1 MAPRLSVVPILMLSM
16 FWPAASFATV
26 TPTPPYPGASPSL
39 AYQVTV
45 DGQPMFA
52 YRYPT
57 FNQFN
62 WMDYASFS
70 MTGKVHVTI
79 TSLISER
86 DVKTCFVRPAA
97 YNIHPQ
103 LKGNTVSF
111 DLDRPRYLVV
121 FINEEPLF
129 SSTGLLL
136 FADPPEANAPKLGDP
151 NVVNIMDYKID
162 NTGKTVET
170 AKINQAISDVSA
182 KPGGGVLFF
191 PKGGVYLTGLVAM
204 KSNVKFYVEA
214 GAAIKGS
221 TKNADYVLPPATGT
235 AGRRRERAL
244 FFFENVENASI
255 MGRGTVDAQGYPW
268 LWHDI
273 QPDTGDGKARTPE
286 GLVNDPHGS
295 GVKGYTVSNCKNV
308 TFQDLFLLRSS
319 YWTVT
324 VSNTDGFTSRN
335 IKLISR
341 KQQYHDDAYDLTGGS
356 KHILIENGFAMTMD
370 DAFAFY
376 GGAGAGL
383 EDVVVKNFVDYGYT
397 SALVL
402 GYGSIP
408 AARHVRFEDVHFVS
422 TQNKFAVWIQFT
434 PAYFTGRG
442 YPTKASSKQ
451 ALDDFH
457 FINCSWE
464 HDGGQIY
471 IDGGD
476 SPLTNFVFENCTFAT
491 PSRPAK
497 ITGSN
502 VGPILFKNVKVNGT
516 LVTSIDQ
523 LRRAG
528 WDISVPM
535 KFEVTG
541 QPATGGGRAPQP
553 AKK

>member
-1 MAPRLSVVPILMLSM
+1 MAPRLFAVSILMLSM
-16 FWPAASFATV
+16 FWPAASFAAAI
-26 TPTPPYPGASPSL
+26 PTPPYPGASPSL
-39 AYQVTV
+39 AYKVTV
-45 DGQPMFA
+45 DGQPVFA

-86 DVKTCFVRPAA
+86 DVRTCYIRPLA
-97 YNIHPQ
+97 YNIQPQ
-103 LKGNTVSF
+103 IKGNTVSF

-129 SSTGLLL
+129 SSTGLML

-182 KPGGGVLFF
+182 RPGGGVLFF

-221 TKNADYVLPPATGT
+221 TKNADYVLPPATGA

-286 GLVNDPHGS
+286 GLVNDPHGA

-324 VSNTDGFTSRN
+324 VSDTDGFTSRN

-376 GGAGAGL
+376 GGTGA
-383 EDVVVKNFVDYGYT
+383 
-397 SALVL
+397 
-402 GYGSIP
+402 
-408 AARHVRFEDVHFVS
+408 
-422 TQNKFAVWIQFT
+422 
-434 PAYFTGRG
+434 
-442 YPTKASSKQ
+442 ASRT
-451 ALDDFH
+451 
-457 FINCSWE
+457 W
-464 HDGGQIY
+464 
-471 IDGGD
+471 
-476 SPLTNFVFENCTFAT
+476 
-491 PSRPAK
+491 
-497 ITGSN
+497 
-502 VGPILFKNVKVNGT
+502 
-516 LVTSIDQ
+516 
-523 LRRAG
+523 
-528 WDISVPM
+528 W
-535 KFEVTG
+535 
-541 QPATGGGRAPQP
+541 
-553 AKK
+553 

>member
-1 MAPRLSVVPILMLSM
+1 MASRLFVVSIVMLAM
-16 FWPAASFATV
+16 FWPAASFATAV
-26 TPTPPYPGASPSL
+26 PTPPYPGASPSL

-45 DGQPMFA
+45 DGQPVFA
-52 YRYPT
+52 YRFPT

-62 WMDYASFS
+62 WMDYAAFS
-70 MTGKVHVTI
+70 MTGKVHVTV

-86 DVKTCFVRPAA
+86 DVKTCYIRPLA
-97 YNIHPQ
+97 YHIQPQ
-103 LKGNTVSF
+103 IKGNTVSF

-136 FADPPEANAPKLGDP
+136 FADAPEANAPKLGDP

-170 AKINQAISDVSA
+170 AKINQAIADVSA
-182 KPGGGVLFF
+182 RPGGGVLFF

-221 TKNADYVLPPATGT
+221 TKNADYVLPPATG
-235 AGRRRERAL
+235 AGGRRRERAL

-335 IKLISR
+335 VKLINR

-383 EDVVVKNFVDYGYT
+383 EDVVVKGFVDYGYT

-402 GYGSIP
+402 GYGGIP
-408 AARHVRFEDVHFVS
+408 AARHVRFEDVNFIS

-442 YPTKASSKQ
+442 YPTRASSKQ

-457 FINCSWE
+457 FINCTWE

-476 SPLTNFVFENCTFAT
+476 SPLTNFVFENCTFYT

-497 ITGSN
+497 ITGTN
-502 VGPILFKNVKVNGT
+502 VGPILFKNVKVDGT
-516 LVTSIDQ
+516 LVRSVDQ
-523 LRRAG
+523 LKRAG

-541 QPATGGGRAPQP
+541 QPAAGGRAPQ
-553 AKK
+553 AVKK

>member
-1 MAPRLSVVPILMLSM
+1 MAPKLFAAPIVMLSM
-16 FWPAASFATV
+16 FWPAASFATATL
-26 TPTPPYPGASPSL
+26 TPAYPGASPSL
-39 AYQVTV
+39 AYKVTV
-45 DGQPMFA
+45 DGQPVFT

-70 MTGKVHVTI
+70 MTGKVHVTV

-86 DVKTCFVRPAA
+86 DVRTCYIRPLA
-97 YNIHPQ
+97 YNIQPQ
-103 LKGNTVSF
+103 IKGNTVSF
-111 DLDRPRYLVV
+111 DLDRPRDLVI

-129 SSTGLLL
+129 SSTGLML
-136 FADPPEANAPKLGDP
+136 FAEAPEANAPKPGDP
-151 NVVNIMDYKID
+151 GVVNIMDYKID

-182 KPGGGVLFF
+182 RPGGGVLFF
-191 PKGGVYLTGLVAM
+191 PRDGVYLTGLVVM

-214 GAAIKGS
+214 GAVIKGS
-221 TKNADYVLPPATGT
+221 TKVADYVLPAAAEGSS
-235 AGRRRERAL
+235 GRRQRAL
-244 FFFENVENASI
+244 FVFENVQNASL
-255 MGRGTVDAQGYPW
+255 MGRGTIDAQGYPW
-268 LWHDI
+268 LWHDL
-273 QPDTGDGKARTPE
+273 QPDTGDGRSRTPE
-286 GLVNDPHGS
+286 GLVNDPHGT
-295 GVKGYTVSNCKNV
+295 GIKGYTVSNCKNV
-308 TFQDLFLLRSS
+308 TFQDLFLLRASH
-319 YWTVT
+319 WTVT

-335 IKLISR
+335 IKLINR
-341 KQQYHDDAYDLTGGS
+341 KQQYHDDAYDITGGS

-370 DAFAFY
+370 DTFAFY
-376 GGAGAGL
+376 GGAGASL
-383 EDVVVKNFVDYGYT
+383 EDVVVKNFVVYGYT
-397 SALVL
+397 SSLVL

-408 AARHVRFEDVHFVS
+408 AARHVRFEDVNFVS

-457 FINCSWE
+457 FINCTWE

-476 SPLTNFVFENCTFAT
+476 SPLTNFVFENCTFYT

-497 ITGSN
+497 ISGTN
-502 VGPILFKNVKVNGT
+502 VGPILFKNVRLNGT
-516 LVTSIDQ
+516 LVRSVDQ
-523 LRRAG
+523 LTRAG

-541 QPATGGGRAPQP
+541 QPAAAGRGAPA

>member
-1 MAPRLSVVPILMLSM
+1 MAPRLFAVPIAMLSM

-39 AYQVTV
+39 AYKVEV
-45 DGQPMFA
+45 DGQPVFA
-52 YRYPT
+52 YRFPT

-62 WMDYASFS
+62 WMDYAAFS
-70 MTGKVHVTI
+70 MTGKVHVTV

-86 DVKTCFVRPAA
+86 DVKTCYIRPLA

-103 LKGNTVSF
+103 IKGNTVSF
-111 DLDRPRYLVV
+111 DLDRPHYLVV

-129 SSTGLLL
+129 SSTGLML
-136 FADPPEANAPKLGDP
+136 FADAPEANAPKLGDP

-162 NTGKTVET
+162 NAGKTVET
-170 AKINQAISDVSA
+170 AKINQAIADVSA
-182 KPGGGVLFF
+182 RPGGGVLFF

-221 TKNADYVLPPATGT
+221 TKNADYVLPPATG
-235 AGRRRERAL
+235 AVGRRRERAL

-286 GLVNDPHGS
+286 GLVNDPHGN

-324 VSNTDGFTSRN
+324 VTNTDGFTSRN
-335 IKLISR
+335 IKLINR

-356 KHILIENGFAMTMD
+356 RHILIENGFAMTMD

-376 GGAGAGL
+376 GGAGAAL
-383 EDVVVKNFVDYGYT
+383 EDVVVKGFVDYGYT

-402 GYGSIP
+402 GYGGIP
-408 AARHVRFEDVHFVS
+408 AVKHVRFEDVNFIS
-422 TQNKFAVWIQFT
+422 TQNKFAIWIQFT

-442 YPTKASSKQ
+442 YPTRASSKQ

-457 FINCSWE
+457 FINCTWE

-476 SPLTNFVFENCTFAT
+476 SPLTNFVFENCTFYT

-497 ITGSN
+497 ITGTA
-502 VGPILFKNVKVNGT
+502 VGPIVFKNVKLNTT
-516 LVTSIDQ
+516 LVRSIDQ
-523 LRRAG
+523 LKQAG

-535 KFEVTG
+535 KFIVTS
-541 QPATGGGRAPQP
+541 QPAAGGRAPQ
-553 AKK
+553 AVKK

>member
-1 MAPRLSVVPILMLSM
+1 
-16 FWPAASFATV
+16 
-26 TPTPPYPGASPSL
+26 
-39 AYQVTV
+39 V
-45 DGQPMFA
+45 DGQPVFA

-86 DVKTCFVRPAA
+86 DVRTCYIRPLA
-97 YNIHPQ
+97 YNIQPQ
-103 LKGNTVSF
+103 IKGNTISF

-121 FINEEPLF
+121 FVNEEPLF
-129 SSTGLLL
+129 SSTGLML

-162 NTGKTVET
+162 NTGKAVET

-182 KPGGGVLFF
+182 RPGGGVLFF
-191 PKGGVYLTGLVAM
+191 PKGGVYLTGLVMM

-221 TKNADYVLPPATGT
+221 TKNADYVLPPATG
-235 AGRRRERAL
+235 AGGGRVQRAL
-244 FFFENVENASI
+244 FVFNNVENAGI

-268 LWHDI
+268 LWNDV
-273 QPDTGDGKARTPE
+273 QPDTGDGRARTAE
-286 GLVNDPHGS
+286 GLVNDPHGN
-295 GVKGYTVSNCKNV
+295 GVKGYVVNNCKNV

-376 GGAGAGL
+376 GGAGVGL

-397 SALVL
+397 SGLVL
-402 GYGSIP
+402 GYGGIP
-408 AARHVRFEDVHFVS
+408 AAKHVRFEDVNFIS
-422 TQNKFAVWIQFT
+422 TQNKFAIWIQFT

-442 YPTKASSKQ
+442 YPTRASSKQ

-457 FINCSWE
+457 FINCTFE

-476 SPLTNFVFENCTFAT
+476 SPLTNFVFENCTFYT

-497 ITGSN
+497 ITGTN
-502 VGPILFKNVKVNGT
+502 IAPILFKNVKLNGT
-516 LVTSIDQ
+516 LVRSIGQ
-523 LRRAG
+523 LTRAG
-528 WDISVPM
+528 WEISAPM

-541 QPATGGGRAPQP
+541 QPAAGGRAPQA

>member
-1 MAPRLSVVPILMLSM
+1 
-16 FWPAASFATV
+16 
-26 TPTPPYPGASPSL
+26 
-39 AYQVTV
+39 
-45 DGQPMFA
+45 
-52 YRYPT
+52 
-57 FNQFN
+57 
-62 WMDYASFS
+62 MDYASFS

-79 TSLISER
+79 TSFISER
-86 DVKTCFVRPAA
+86 DVKTCYIRPLA

-136 FADPPEANAPKLGDP
+136 FADAPEANAPKLGDP

-170 AKINQAISDVSA
+170 AKINQAIADVSA
-182 KPGGGVLFF
+182 RPGGGVLFF

-221 TKNADYVLPPATGT
+221 IKNADYVLPPATG
-235 AGRRRERAL
+235 AVGRRRERAL

-383 EDVVVKNFVDYGYT
+383 EDVVVKGFVDYGYT

-402 GYGSIP
+402 GYGGIP

-422 TQNKFAVWIQFT
+422 TQNKFAIWIQFT

-442 YPTKASSKQ
+442 YPTRASSKQ

-457 FINCSWE
+457 FINCTWE

-476 SPLTNFVFENCTFAT
+476 SPLTNFVFENCTFYT

-497 ITGSN
+497 ITGTA
-502 VGPILFKNVKVNGT
+502 VGPIVFRNVKLNGT
-516 LVTSIDQ
+516 LVRNIDQ
-523 LRRAG
+523 LRQAG

-535 KFEVTG
+535 KFEVTTP
-541 QPATGGGRAPQP
+541 PAAGGRAPQ
-553 AKK
+553 AVKK

>member
-1 MAPRLSVVPILMLSM
+1 MAPRLFVVSIVMLAM
-16 FWPAASFATV
+16 FMPAASFATV

-45 DGQPMFA
+45 DGQPVFA

-70 MTGKVHVTI
+70 MTGKVHVTV

-86 DVKTCFVRPAA
+86 DVKTCYIRPLA

-103 LKGNTVSF
+103 IKGNTVSF

-136 FADPPEANAPKLGDP
+136 FADAPEANAPKLGDP

-170 AKINQAISDVSA
+170 AKINQAIADVSA

-221 TKNADYVLPPATGT
+221 TKNADYVLPPATGA

-383 EDVVVKNFVDYGYT
+383 EDVVVKGFVDYGYT

-402 GYGSIP
+402 GYGGIP
-408 AARHVRFEDVHFVS
+408 AARHVRFEDVNFIS

-451 ALDDFH
+451 PLDDFH
-457 FINCSWE
+457 FVNCTWE

-476 SPLTNFVFENCTFAT
+476 SPLTNFVFENCTFYT

-497 ITGSN
+497 ITGTA
-502 VGPILFKNVKVNGT
+502 VAPILFKNVKLNGT
-516 LVTSIDQ
+516 LVRSIDQ
-523 LRRAG
+523 LRQAG

-535 KFEVTG
+535 KFEVTS
-541 QPATGGGRAPQP
+541 QPAAGGRAPQ
-553 AKK
+553 AVKK

>member
-1 MAPRLSVVPILMLSM
+1 MLLML
-16 FWPAASFATV
+16 WPVAGFAAV
-26 TPTPPYPGASPSL
+26 TPTPPYTGASPSL
-39 AYQVTV
+39 AYKVTV
-45 DGQPMFA
+45 DGQDVFA

-57 FNQFN
+57 YNQFN
-62 WMDYASFS
+62 WMDYAGFS

-86 DVKTCFVRPAA
+86 DVKTCYIRPLA
-97 YNIHPQ
+97 YHIQPQ
-103 LKGNTVSF
+103 IKGNTVSF
-111 DLDRPRYLVV
+111 DLDRPRYLVI

-129 SSTGLLL
+129 SSTGLML
-136 FADPPEANAPKLGDP
+136 FADAPEANAPKLGDP

-170 AKINQAISDVSA
+170 VKINQAISDVSA

-221 TKNADYVLPPATGT
+221 TKNADYVLPA
-235 AGRRRERAL
+235 ASGRGGGRRERAL

-255 MGRGTVDAQGYPW
+255 MGRGTIDAQGYPA

-273 QPDTGDGKARTPE
+273 QPDMGDGKARTAE
-286 GLVNDPHGS
+286 GLVNDPHGA
-295 GVKGYTVSNCKNV
+295 GVKGYVVSNCKNV

-319 YWTVT
+319 YWTTTVT
-324 VSNTDGFTSRN
+324 NTDGYTSRN
-335 IKLISR
+335 IKIISR
-341 KQQYHDDAYDLTGGS
+341 KNQYHDDAYDITGGT
-356 KHILIENGFAMTMD
+356 KHVLIENGFAMTMD

-383 EDVVVKNFVDYGYT
+383 EDVVVKGFVDYGYT
-397 SALVL
+397 SGLVL

-408 AARHVRFEDVHFVS
+408 AAKHVRFEDVNFIS
-422 TQNKFAVWIQFT
+422 TQNKFAIWIQFT

-442 YPTKASSKQ
+442 YPTRASSKQ
-451 ALDDFH
+451 PLDDFY
-457 FINCSWE
+457 FKNCTWE

-476 SPLTNFVFENCTFAT
+476 SPLTNFVFDNCTFYK

-497 ITGSN
+497 ITGSA
-502 VGPILFKNVKVNGT
+502 VAPIVFKNVKVEGQ
-516 LVTSIDQ
+516 LVRSVDQ
-523 LRRAG
+523 LKKLG

-541 QPATGGGRAPQP
+541 QPAAGGRGAPA

>member
-1 MAPRLSVVPILMLSM
+1 MTPRLLVVLIVMLSV

-26 TPTPPYPGASPSL
+26 IPTPPYPGASPSL
-39 AYQVTV
+39 AYKVTV
-45 DGQPMFA
+45 DGQPVFA

-57 FNQFN
+57 YNQFN
-62 WMDYASFS
+62 WMDYAGFS

-86 DVKTCFVRPAA
+86 DVKTCFIRPLA
-97 YNIHPQ
+97 YNIQPQ
-103 LKGNTVSF
+103 IKGSTVSF

-129 SSTGLLL
+129 SSTGLML
-136 FADPPEANAPKLGDP
+136 FADAPEANAPKLGDP

-170 AKINQAISDVSA
+170 VKINQAISDVSA

-191 PKGGVYLTGLVAM
+191 PKGGAYLTGLVAM
-204 KSNVKFYVEA
+204 KSNVKFYIEA
-214 GAAIKGS
+214 GAVVKGS
-221 TKNADYVLPPATGT
+221 TKNADYVLPPATG
-235 AGRRRERAL
+235 GGGGRRERAL
-244 FFFENVENASI
+244 FVFSNVENASI
-255 MGRGTVDAQGYPW
+255 MGRGTVDAQGYPL

-273 QPDTGDGKARTPE
+273 QPDMGDGKARTAE

-295 GVKGYTVSNCKNV
+295 GVKGYVVSNCKNV

-319 YWTVT
+319 YWTTT
-324 VSNTDGFTSRN
+324 VSNTDGYTSRN

-341 KQQYHDDAYDLTGGS
+341 KNQYHDDAYDITGGS
-356 KHILIENGFAMTMD
+356 KHILIENGFSMTMD

-383 EDVVVKNFVDYGYT
+383 EDVVVRNFVDYGYT
-397 SALVL
+397 SGLVL

-408 AARHVRFEDVHFVS
+408 AAKHVRFEDVNFIS
-422 TQNKFAVWIQFT
+422 TQNKFAIWIQFT

-451 ALDDFH
+451 PLDDFY
-457 FINCSWE
+457 FKNCTWE

-476 SPLTNFVFENCTFAT
+476 SPLTNFVFDNCTFYK

-497 ITGSN
+497 ISGTAM
-502 VGPILFKNVKVNGT
+502 GPIVFKNVKVEGV
-516 LVTSIDQ
+516 LVRNVEQ
-523 LRRAG
+523 LKRLG

-541 QPATGGGRAPQP
+541 QPAAGGRAPQ
-553 AKK
+553 AVKK

>member
-1 MAPRLSVVPILMLSM
+1 MVFRLLAASIVVFSLLC
-16 FWPAASFATV
+16 PASSFATV
-26 TPTPPYPGASPSL
+26 TPTPAYPGASPSL

-45 DGQPMFA
+45 DGQPVFA

-70 MTGKVHVTI
+70 MTGKVHVTV

-86 DVKTCFVRPAA
+86 DIRTCFIRPLA
-97 YNIHPQ
+97 YNIQPQ
-103 LKGNTVSF
+103 IKGNTVSF
-111 DLDRPRYLVV
+111 DLDRPRYLVI

-129 SSTGLLL
+129 SSTGLML
-136 FADPPEANAPKLGDP
+136 FADAPEAGAPKLGDP
-151 NVVNIMDYKID
+151 NVVSIMDYKVD

-170 AKINQAISDVSA
+170 AKINKAISDVSA
-182 KPGGGVLFF
+182 KPGGGVLYF
-191 PKGGVYLTGLVAM
+191 PAPGVYQTGLVMM
-204 KSNVKFYVEA
+204 KSNVKFYVPA
-214 GAAIKGS
+214 GAVIQGS
-221 TKNADYVLPPATGT
+221 TKNSDYVLPPGSTPTG
-235 AGRRRERAL
+235 GRAMRAL
-244 FFFENVENASI
+244 FVFSNVENASI
-255 MGRGTVDAQGYPW
+255 MGRGTIDMRGYPW
-268 LWHDI
+268 LWHDV
-273 QPDTGDGKARTPE
+273 QPDLGDGSARTSE
-286 GLVNDPHGS
+286 GLVNDPHGN
-295 GVKGYTVSNCKNV
+295 GVRGYVVSNCKNV

-324 VSNTDGFTSRN
+324 VTNTDGFTSRN
-335 IKLISR
+335 IKLINR

-356 KHILIENGFAMTMD
+356 KNILIENGFAMSMD

-383 EDVVVKNFVDYGYT
+383 ENVTVKGFVDYGYT

-402 GYGSIP
+402 GYGGIP
-408 AARHVRFEDVHFVS
+408 AAKHIRFEDVHFVS

-457 FINCSWE
+457 FLNCTWE

-476 SPLTNFVFENCTFAT
+476 SPLTNFVFENCIFYT

-497 ITGSN
+497 ITGKN
-502 VGPILFKNVKVNGT
+502 VGVIVFKNVKINNTV
-516 LVTSIDQ
+516 VKSVDQ
-523 LRRAG
+523 LTKAG

-535 KFEVTG
+535 KF
-541 QPATGGGRAPQP
+541 Q
-553 AKK
+553 

>member
-1 MAPRLSVVPILMLSM
+1 MVTKLLVASMISMLLA
-16 FWPAASFATV
+16 AASFAAV
-26 TPTPPYPGASPSL
+26 APTPPYPGASPSL
-39 AYQVTV
+39 AYKVTV
-45 DGQPMFA
+45 DGQPVFT
-52 YRYPT
+52 YRFPT
-57 FNQFN
+57 YNQFN

-86 DVKTCFVRPAA
+86 DVRTCYIRPMA
-97 YNIHPQ
+97 YNIQPRIE
-103 LKGNTVSF
+103 GNTVSF

-136 FADPPEANAPKLGDP
+136 FADAPEANAPKPGGP
-151 NVVNIMDYKID
+151 NVVSIMDYKID
-162 NTGKTVET
+162 NTGKTIET
-170 AKINQAISDVSA
+170 AKINQAVSDVSA

-191 PKGGVYLTGLVAM
+191 PKGSVYLTGLVMM
-204 KSNVKFYVEA
+204 KSNVKLYVEA
-214 GAAIKGS
+214 GAVIKGS
-221 TKNADYVLPPATGT
+221 TKNADYVLPPGTTG
-235 AGRRRERAL
+235 GRGRVQRAL
-244 FFFENVENASI
+244 FVFNNVENAGL
-255 MGRGTVDAQGYPW
+255 MGRGTVDMQGYPW
-268 LWHDI
+268 LWHDL

-286 GLVNDPHGS
+286 GLVNDPHGN
-295 GVKGYTVSNCKNV
+295 GVKGYVINSCKNV
-308 TFQDLFLLRSS
+308 TFQDLFLLRSA

-335 IKLISR
+335 IKLINR

-356 KHILIENGFAMTMD
+356 KHILIENGFSMTMD

-376 GGAGAGL
+376 GGAGAAL
-383 EDVVVKNFVDYGYT
+383 EDVVVKGFVDYGYT
-397 SALVL
+397 SGLVL

-408 AARHVRFEDVHFVS
+408 AATHVRFEDVNFIS
-422 TQNKFAVWIQFT
+422 TQNKFAIWIQFT

-442 YPTKASSKQ
+442 YPSNASSKQ

-457 FINCSWE
+457 FINCTWE

-476 SPLTNFVFENCTFAT
+476 SPLTNFVFENCTFHT

-497 ITGSN
+497 ISGKN
-502 VGPILFKNVKVNGT
+502 VGPILFKNVRVNGT
-516 LVTSIDQ
+516 VVKNVGQ
-523 LRRAG
+523 LTKAG

-535 KFEVTG
+535 KF
-541 QPATGGGRAPQP
+541 Q
-553 AKK
+553 

>member
-1 MAPRLSVVPILMLSM
+1 MAPRLFAVSTVMLSM
-16 FWPAASFATV
+16 LWPAASFATV

-39 AYQVTV
+39 AYKVEV
-45 DGQPMFA
+45 DGQPVFA

-57 FNQFN
+57 YNQFN

-97 YNIHPQ
+97 YNIQPRM
-103 LKGNTVSF
+103 KGNTVSF

-129 SSTGLLL
+129 SSTGLML
-136 FADPPEANAPKLGDP
+136 FADAPEANAPKLGDP
-151 NVVNIMDYKID
+151 NVVDIMDYKVD

-170 AKINQAISDVSA
+170 AKINQAIRDVSA

-221 TKNADYVLPPATGT
+221 TRNADYVLPPATGEV
-235 AGRRRERAL
+235 GRRRERAL

-286 GLVNDPHGS
+286 GLVNDPHGN

-308 TFQDLFLLRSS
+308 TFQDLFLLRSA

-324 VSNTDGFTSRN
+324 VSNTDGFTSRG

-516 LVTSIDQ
+516 LVRNIDQ
-523 LRRAG
+523 LKGAG

-541 QPATGGGRAPQP
+541 QPATGGRAPQA